1 MDVNRVEEHNLLSPA
16 AFALPETPGLEN
28 TLPTTKWIWGFGF
41 DFFFQISSPR
51 VDFFIWNLQSQGRL
65 RKHFKGIVSQI
76 VSFMLLYRD

>member
-1 MDVNRVEEHNLLSPA
+1 MMDVNRVEEHNLLSPA

-51 VDFFIWNLQSQGRL
+51 VDFFI
-65 RKHFKGIVSQI
+65 
-76 VSFMLLYRD
+76 